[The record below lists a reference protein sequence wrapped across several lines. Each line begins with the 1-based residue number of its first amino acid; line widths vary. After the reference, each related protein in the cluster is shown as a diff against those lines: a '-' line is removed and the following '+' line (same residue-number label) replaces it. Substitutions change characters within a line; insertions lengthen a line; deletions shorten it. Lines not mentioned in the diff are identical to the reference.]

1 MTVFDSTTSQEAQA
15 TQESNNQT
23 SFIEQLVNAKG
34 ETWKDPEVIAK
45 GKLEADALIEQ
56 QRQELQELRERVAKE
71 EYSKTLLETLQEKPA
86 APIQQP
92 EVNDNREAAENT
104 TLNADTVKGLVA
116 EYLSETQ
123 QKERATLNLQKVE
136 DALAKSLGDNA
147 TQIVKQ
153 KAAEMGVD
161 INFLRSVAE
170 QSPDAFLKLVV
181 TEAPTEGGHVT
192 PNKTNT
198 AAGFDSS
205 SERNWDYYERLRREN
220 RKEYW
225 TPAIQNQMVE
235 DKQRLGTRWKP

>member
-1 MTVFDSTTSQEAQA
+1 MTVFDSTTSQTPQA
-15 TQESNNQT
+15 DQGSNNQT
-23 SFIEQLVNAKG
+23 SFIEQLVNTKG

-45 GKLEADALIEQ
+45 GKLEADALIAKQ
-56 QRQELQELRERVAKE
+56 QAELQELRERVAKE
-71 EYSKTLLETLQEKPA
+71 EYSKTLLDKLQEKPA
-86 APIQQP
+86 APIQQT
-92 EVNDNREAAENT
+92 EVRDNREATENT

-116 EYLSETQ
+116 EYVSETQ
-123 QKERATLNLQKVE
+123 QKERAAVNVQKVE
-136 DALAKSLGDNA
+136 AALAESLGDNA
-147 TQIVKQ
+147 NQIVKQ
-153 KAAEMGVD
+153 RAAELGVD

-192 PNKTNT
+192 SNNTNT

-235 DKQRLGTRWKP
+235 DKQKLGTRWKP